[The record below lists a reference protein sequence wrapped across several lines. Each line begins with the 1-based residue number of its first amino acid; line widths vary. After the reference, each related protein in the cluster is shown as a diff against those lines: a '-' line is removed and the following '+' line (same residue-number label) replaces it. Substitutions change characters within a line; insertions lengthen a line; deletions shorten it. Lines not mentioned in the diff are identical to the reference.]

1 MSAPTSGSADGSS
14 IPGFY
19 PDPSIPG
26 YIRYW
31 NGAAW
36 VPGTSRPAPAAGEA
50 MPAPPPGVTHTQV
63 ISPAPDETGPMFLD
77 EEPEPRP
84 AEETGSALPE
94 LRRSAEMDVRGA
106 GGPPEAAAGG
116 MGPQPVPPGG
126 VPAPVDWNDPQRLY
140 GTRPD
145 AGSTWQADASR
156 QGGFGG
162 EQDRRISWGSDT
174 DAPGGAQAGGG
185 QWPGVPD
192 PRRAGPGEGAG
203 RDEGTLTMRGGGS
216 GGTVDRST
224 QALPPVRRAPEL
236 PSADDAETPA
246 AAGDGTMTIRAVG
259 RGDGASP
266 TTGQGQSQGQGQG
279 QGQSQSQG
287 RNPATGRDDGTMAIR
302 AIGRGGARKGVEAA
316 PPAQPPHQPQQPQQP
331 PQTPQP
337 QQPPQPYQPQQP
349 FGGIPAQG
357 GGPAWQQQGHPFAQQ
372 PGPAQGAPQVAPHGA
387 PPGAPEGVI
396 PWKPPVD
403 NPFLQAA
410 QAQGRPAPLGRRLA
424 ARLIDTV
431 VLLGV
436 VGAVAFPLW
445 GKASD
450 HIDEK
455 VETAKQSGETVTV
468 YFLDGTTGGYLGIV
482 LGLLLVLGIV
492 LETLPTAKWGR
503 TLGKKLSGVR
513 VLDIEGHDTPSFGAA
528 LRRWLVYSVLGVL
541 VIGVL
546 NVLWCLFDRP
556 WRQCWHDKTARTF
569 VAAAD

>member
-36 VPGTSRPAPAAGEA
+36 VPGTSRPAPAEGEA

-63 ISPAPDETGPMFLD
+63 ISPPPDETGPMFLD
-77 EEPEPRP
+77 EDPAPSA

-106 GGPPEAAAGG
+106 GGAPEAAAGG
-116 MGPQPVPPGG
+116 IGAQPVPPGG
-126 VPAPVDWNDPQRLY
+126 VPASVDWNDPQRLY
-140 GTRPD
+140 GTRPE
-145 AGSTWQADASR
+145 AGSAWQADASR

-162 EQDRRISWGSDT
+162 EQDRRISWGSET
-174 DAPGGAQAGGG
+174 DGPGDPRAGGG
-185 QWPGVPD
+185 QPGGGPRPGVPD
-192 PRRAGPGEGAG
+192 PRSAGPGEGGG
-203 RDEGTLTMRGGGS
+203 RDDGTLTMRAGGS
-216 GGTVDRST
+216 GRTADRST

-236 PSADDAETPA
+236 PPADEGETPPV
-246 AAGDGTMTIRAVG
+246 AGDGTMTIRAVG
-259 RGDGASP
+259 QSGGAAP
-266 TTGQGQSQGQGQG
+266 TTGQGQG
-279 QGQSQSQG
+279 QG
-287 RNPATGRDDGTMAIR
+287 RNQAPGRDDGTMAIR
-302 AIGRGGARKGVEAA
+302 AIGRRGSRKGAGAA
-316 PPAQPPHQPQQPQQP
+316 PPAQPPHQPH
-331 PQTPQP
+331 QP
-337 QQPPQPYQPQQP
+337 QQPPQPHQAQQPPQPHQPPQP

-357 GGPAWQQQGHPFAQQ
+357 GGGPAWPQQGPQHQFAQQ
-372 PGPAQGAPQVAPHGA
+372 PGPPQ
-387 PPGAPEGVI
+387 GAPEGVI

-403 NPFLQAA
+403 NPFLRAA
-410 QAQGRPAPLGRRLA
+410 QAEGRPAPLGRRLA
-424 ARLIDTV
+424 ARLVDTA
-431 VLLGV
+431 VLLGI

-468 YFLDGTTGGYLGIV
+468 YFLDGTTSGYLAIV
-482 LGLLLVLGIV
+482 LGLLLVLGVV
-492 LETLPTAKWGR
+492 LEALPTAKWGR
-503 TLGKKLSGVR
+503 TLGKRLCGVR
-513 VLDIEGHDTPSFGAA
+513 VLDIEGHDKPSFGAA

-556 WRQCWHDKTARTF
+556 WRQCWHDKAARTF
-569 VAAAD
+569 VASAT

>member
-1 MSAPTSGSADGSS
+1 
-14 IPGFY
+14 
-19 PDPSIPG
+19 
-26 YIRYW
+26 
-31 NGAAW
+31 
-36 VPGTSRPAPAAGEA
+36 
-50 MPAPPPGVTHTQV
+50 
-63 ISPAPDETGPMFLD
+63 
-77 EEPEPRP
+77 
-84 AEETGSALPE
+84 
-94 LRRSAEMDVRGA
+94 
-106 GGPPEAAAGG
+106 PPEAAAGG
-116 MGPQPVPPGG
+116 MGAQPVPPGG
-126 VPAPVDWNDPQRLY
+126 VPASVDWNDPQRLY

-145 AGSTWQADASR
+145 AGSAWQADASR
-156 QGGFGG
+156 QGGFAG
-162 EQDRRISWGSDT
+162 EQDRRVSWGSET
-174 DAPGGAQAGGG
+174 DAPGDAQAGGGQADGG

-236 PSADDAETPA
+236 PSADDAQTPA

-259 RGDGASP
+259 RGDGAAP
-266 TTGQGQSQGQGQG
+266 TTDQGQSQGQGPG
-279 QGQSQSQG
+279 QGQG
-287 RNPATGRDDGTMAIR
+287 RNPASGRDDGTMAIR
-302 AIGRGGARKGVEAA
+302 AIGRGGARKGAEAA
-316 PPAQPPHQPQQPQQP
+316 PPAQPPHQPQQP
-331 PQTPQP
+331 PQTHQP

-357 GGPAWQQQGHPFAQQ
+357 GGPGWQQQGHPFAQQ
-372 PGPAQGAPQVAPHGA
+372 PGPARGAPQGA

-482 LGLLLVLGIV
+482 LALLLVLGVV

-503 TLGKKLSGVR
+503 TLGKRLSGVR

>member
-1 MSAPTSGSADGSS
+1 M
-14 IPGFY
+14 PGVGYY

-36 VPGTSRPAPAAGEA
+36 VPGTSRPAPAEGEA
-50 MPAPPPGVTHTQV
+50 MPAPPPGITHTQV
-63 ISPAPDETGPMFLD
+63 ISPPPDETGPMFLD
-77 EEPEPRP
+77 EDP
-84 AEETGSALPE
+84 APSVPEETGSALPE

-116 MGPQPVPPGG
+116 TGAQPVPPGG
-126 VPAPVDWNDPQRLY
+126 VPASVDWNDPRRLH

-145 AGSTWQADASR
+145 AGSAWQADAAQ

-162 EQDRRISWGSDT
+162 EQDRRISWGAEP
-174 DAPGGAQAGGG
+174 DAPGDPQAAGG

-192 PRRAGPGEGAG
+192 PRRAGPGEDAG
-203 RDEGTLTMRGGGS
+203 RDDGTLTMRAGGS
-216 GGTVDRST
+216 GRTADRSA

-236 PSADDAETPA
+236 PPAGEGETPA
-246 AAGDGTMTIRAVG
+246 PAGDGTMTFRTVAPG
-259 RGDGASP
+259 GGAAP
-266 TTGQGQSQGQGQG
+266 TTGQGQGQG
-279 QGQSQSQG
+279 QGQDQG
-287 RNPATGRDDGTMAIR
+287 RGQAAGRDDGTMAIR
-302 AIGRGGARKGVEAA
+302 AIGRGGARKGAETA
-316 PPAQPPHQPQQPQQP
+316 PPAQPLH
-331 PQTPQP
+331 QP
-337 QQPPQPYQPQQP
+337 QQPPQPHQPPHQPQQP

-357 GGPAWQQQGHPFAQQ
+357 GGPAWQPQGQFAQQ
-372 PGPAQGAPQVAPHGA
+372 PGPPQSAPPQSPPQAPHGA
-387 PPGAPEGVI
+387 GPGAAEGVI

-403 NPFLQAA
+403 NPFLLAA
-410 QAQGRPAPLGRRLA
+410 QAEGRPAPLGRRLA
-424 ARLIDTV
+424 ARLIDSV

-445 GKASD
+445 SKASD

-455 VETAKQSGETVTV
+455 VEAAKQSGETVTV

-482 LGLLLVLGIV
+482 LGLLLVLGVV

-503 TLGKKLSGVR
+503 TLGKRLCGVR
-513 VLDIEGHDTPSFGAA
+513 VLDIEEHDTPSFGTA

-556 WRQCWHDKTARTF
+556 WRQCWHDKAAHTF
-569 VAAAD
+569 VASAD

>member
-36 VPGTSRPAPAAGEA
+36 VPGTSRPAPAEGEA

-63 ISPAPDETGPMFLD
+63 ISPPPDETGPMFLD
-77 EEPEPRP
+77 EDPAPSA

-106 GGPPEAAAGG
+106 GGAPEAAAGG
-116 MGPQPVPPGG
+116 IGAQPVPPGG
-126 VPAPVDWNDPQRLY
+126 VPASVDWNDPQRLY
-140 GTRPD
+140 GTRPE
-145 AGSTWQADASR
+145 AGSAWQADASR

-162 EQDRRISWGSDT
+162 ERDRRISWGSET
-174 DAPGGAQAGGG
+174 DAPGDPRAGGG
-185 QWPGVPD
+185 QPGGGPRPGVPD
-192 PRRAGPGEGAG
+192 PRRAGPDEGGG
-203 RDEGTLTMRGGGS
+203 RDDGTLTMRAGGS
-216 GGTVDRST
+216 GRTADRST

-236 PSADDAETPA
+236 PPADEGETPP

-259 RGDGASP
+259 QGGGAAP
-266 TTGQGQSQGQGQG
+266 TTGQGQG
-279 QGQSQSQG
+279 QG
-287 RNPATGRDDGTMAIR
+287 RNQAPGRDDGTMAIR
-302 AIGRGGARKGVEAA
+302 AIGRGGSRKGAGAA
-316 PPAQPPHQPQQPQQP
+316 PPAQPPHQPHQP
-331 PQTPQP
+331 PQPHQPHQPPQP
-337 QQPPQPYQPQQP
+337 HQAQQPPQPHQPPQP

-357 GGPAWQQQGHPFAQQ
+357 GGGPAWPQQGPQHQFAQQ
-372 PGPAQGAPQVAPHGA
+372 PGPPQD
-387 PPGAPEGVI
+387 APEGVI

-403 NPFLQAA
+403 NPFLLAA
-410 QAQGRPAPLGRRLA
+410 QAEGRPAPLGRRLA
-424 ARLIDTV
+424 ARLVDTA
-431 VLLGV
+431 VLLGI

-445 GKASD
+445 GRASD

-468 YFLDGTTGGYLGIV
+468 YFLDGTTSGYLAIV
-482 LGLLLVLGIV
+482 LGLLLVFGVV
-492 LETLPTAKWGR
+492 LEALPTAKWGR
-503 TLGKKLSGVR
+503 TLGKRLCGVR
-513 VLDIEGHDTPSFGAA
+513 VLDIEGHDKPSFGAA

-556 WRQCWHDKTARTF
+556 WRQCWHDKAARTF
-569 VAAAD
+569 VASAT

>member
-77 EEPEPRP
+77 EEPAPRP

-279 QGQSQSQG
+279 QG
-287 RNPATGRDDGTMAIR
+287 RNPASGRDDGTMAIR
-302 AIGRGGARKGVEAA
+302 AIGRGGARKGAEAA
-316 PPAQPPHQPQQPQQP
+316 PPAQPPH
-331 PQTPQP
+331 
-337 QQPPQPYQPQQP
+337 QPQQP